1 MNKKLILSVV
11 LCLLFTGGAFAQSG
25 SKNSG
30 SSARSAGS
38 SSRTSYTK
46 ADRETIRAKE
56 KLVSQM
62 TRKDFES
69 VRLTK
74 DQKQTLAQM
83 VDAKYSM
90 IAQIDSKIAN
100 SIPSSRVKKLQKAF
114 REAKREGN
122 NEIEAMGISM
132 KQIGLPEDVQ
142 ESVLEMNQSKESI
155 MEAIKTSVVQTFD
168 QEQQNKFA
176 AAMAAKKEMS
186 AKEQMSDKEMA
197 GDKETDGEQE
207 MMDKK
212 MANSGSASK

>member
-1 MNKKLILSVV
+1 
-11 LCLLFTGGAFAQSG
+11 
-25 SKNSG
+25 
-30 SSARSAGS
+30 
-38 SSRTSYTK
+38 
-46 ADRETIRAKE
+46 
-56 KLVSQM
+56 M

-186 AKEQMSDKEMA
+186 AKEQMSDKEMSDKEMA